1 VVGLL
6 GHSLWPRTVAS
17 GLRPRIALGLL
28 VLAVA
33 LAHWGLTQLIID
45 SWSAFGADQAM
56 PARLDVV
63 YRSELEPT
71 APAAATKAAPPDRA
85 GAIAAPSPQAAS
97 APRLAAALA
106 ESNTLQSQDTSQA
119 AFANGA
125 LSPSEP
131 PAGAANSASSPK
143 LDQGEAASASQAIV
157 EAATQPPPEAP
168 RADVAAERTASVAP
182 AFEWPGSTRLRYSLT
197 GNYRG
202 PVTGDA
208 QVEWVHAG
216 SRYQVHLDFTIGLSV
231 APLVQRR
238 MTSDGQITA
247 DGLVPQRYDEETRAL
262 FGERRRRSLAFAP
275 GAVTMPDGSRRES
288 FAGVQDSA
296 SQFVQLS
303 YLFTIHPEALRTG
316 SVIRMPLALPRS
328 VDQWVFDVLGSEVL
342 QTPFGALEAF
352 HVRPRRL
359 AQSRGELYAE
369 IWFAPNLRYL
379 PVRIRIQQDESTF
392 VDLMLAHRPELAAA
406 PVSAPV
412 PADASASS
420 ARIVP

>member
-1 VVGLL
+1 MAGLL
-6 GHSLWPRTVAS
+6 SPALWPQGAAS
-17 GLRPRIALGLL
+17 GRRQRIAFGFL

-33 LAHWGLTQLIID
+33 LAHWGLTRVITD
-45 SWSAFGADQAM
+45 NWNGFGADQAM

-63 YRSELEPT
+63 YRSELEPI
-71 APAAATKAAPPDRA
+71 APAPAIKPAPNVRTAAL
-85 GAIAAPSPQAAS
+85 AAPSARAAS
-97 APRLAAALA
+97 APRPPARLADIDGQQGRGDEPTASAVDAIPLRDAQADTAEAA
-106 ESNTLQSQDTSQA
+106 TGPKP
-119 AFANGA
+119 GA
-125 LSPSEP
+125 IGKLSPSQDEGL
-131 PAGAANSASSPK
+131 PAAPTAQS
-143 LDQGEAASASQAIV
+143 
-157 EAATQPPPEAP
+157 P
-168 RADVAAERTASVAP
+168 RAEVVTPSAASVAS
-182 AFEWPGSTRLRYSLT
+182 AFEWPGSTRLRYALT

-202 PVTGDA
+202 PVTGEA

-216 SRYQVHLDFTIGLSV
+216 SRYQVHLDFIIGLSI

-247 DGLVPQRYDEETRAL
+247 EGLVPQRYDEETRAL
-262 FGERRRRSLAFAP
+262 FGERRRRSLAFSP
-275 GAVTMPDGSRRES
+275 GAVTMPDGSRHES

-328 VDQWVFDVLGSEVL
+328 VDQWVFDVMGSELL